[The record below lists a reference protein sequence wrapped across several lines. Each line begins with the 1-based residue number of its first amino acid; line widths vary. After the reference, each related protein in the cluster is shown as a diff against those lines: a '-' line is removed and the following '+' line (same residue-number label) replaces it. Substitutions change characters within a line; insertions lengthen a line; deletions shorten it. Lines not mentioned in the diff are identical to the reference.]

1 VGTVLLFIFLSRLIL
16 KIEGLDKF
24 AWAFDKAR
32 EKLLSGVATDERGPP
47 SFKPG
52 APPRHDSPNLQS
64 NLQRAEMLLPSFV
77 EDVLKGLSRS
87 SGGDQP
93 RVIKYNVKQVR
104 ADSTCQQP
112 PR

>member
-1 VGTVLLFIFLSRLIL
+1 
-16 KIEGLDKF
+16 
-24 AWAFDKAR
+24 
-32 EKLLSGVATDERGPP
+32 
-47 SFKPG
+47 
-52 APPRHDSPNLQS
+52 
-64 NLQRAEMLLPSFV
+64 MLLPSFV
-77 EDVLKGLSRS
+77 EDVLTGLSRS